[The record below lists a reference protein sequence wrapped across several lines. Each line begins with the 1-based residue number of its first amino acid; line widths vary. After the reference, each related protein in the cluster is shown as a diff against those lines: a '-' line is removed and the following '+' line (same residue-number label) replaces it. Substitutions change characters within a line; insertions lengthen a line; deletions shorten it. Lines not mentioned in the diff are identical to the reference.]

1 MVWAPTVPEMDDVSS
16 CAVWSR
22 GVSCRPVE
30 NEKRFFAA
38 PCITIRRTPVDLDR
52 RTVH

>member
-30 NEKRFFAA
+30 NEKKIFRCALHHDSPHA
-38 PCITIRRTPVDLDR
+38 SRS
-52 RTVH
+52 

>member
-1 MVWAPTVPEMDDVSS
+1 MK
-16 CAVWSR
+16 
-22 GVSCRPVE
+22 
-30 NEKRFFAA
+30 KRFFAA